1 MNPDHDIEEFW
12 LSFKQSMIH
21 FYNEHKI
28 PPHPIVEWSSILN
41 NFQSQKLYLEIE
53 EHIRKYLTL
62 YAIDIMKFNGL
73 REKSNLT
80 YHPHI
85 LISNIKRWNKLS
97 KFYNFVNND
106 KKYYNKVFLLLDI
119 YKSMIKHHNKDIIP
133 IFNQPKLFLS
143 NEDFSVLIKYSIENN
158 LPSILSKLNTCYD
171 VFTMINNLYSTDF
184 NNISFKKIVKKLNNN
199 KNIKKL

>member
-1 MNPDHDIEEFW
+1 MNPDHDIEAFW

-53 EHIRKYLTL
+53 DHIRKYLTL
-62 YAIDIMKFNGL
+62 YSIDVMKFNGS
-73 REKSNLT
+73 RENSNLT

-85 LISNIKRWNKLS
+85 LMSNIKRWNELS
-97 KFYNFVNND
+97 KFYNFVNDD

-119 YKSMIKHHNKDIIP
+119 YKTMIKHHNKDIIP
-133 IFNQPKLFLS
+133 IFNQPELFLS
-143 NEDFSVLIKYSIENN
+143 NEDFSILIKYSIENN
-158 LPSILSKLNTCYD
+158 LPSILSKLNTYYD

-184 NNISFKKIVKKLNNN
+184 NNISFKKIVKK
-199 KNIKKL
+199 IIIRI